1 MDQFTD
7 DELEVVH
14 RFLAGMVDAY
24 AAAAD
29 TAEAQR
35 PHDS

>member
-1 MDQFTD
+1 
-7 DELEVVH
+7 VR

-29 TAEAQR
+29 TAEVQR
-35 PHDS
+35 PHDG